1 MKKTRQRKLKVSH
14 RNTLAIAPIMKK
26 GGPHQRVDKRATR
39 ARQSARLRKQLSGE
53 SGSE

>member
-1 MKKTRQRKLKVSH
+1 MKRAKQRKVSR
-14 RNTLAIAPIMKK
+14 RNPLATAPIMKK
-26 GGPHQRVDKRATR
+26 GGPHQRIDKRAIR